1 MQCTLP
7 ESVSFLGNGEAD
19 IQNRLVDKPGKERVG
34 TVREEH

>member
-1 MQCTLP
+1 MQG
-7 ESVSFLGNGEAD
+7 SNGEAD